1 MVPQV
6 PWDQLPHA
14 LAESASVCDVAP
26 EHAGGVWKIKLE
38 EGDPVATGTSSH
50 GTQSQ
55 HRGRGPCVS
64 QVLRGGASRGLRR
77 DQTT

>member
-26 EHAGGVWKIKLE
+26 KHAGWRGVEDKAGGGGPCCH
-38 EGDPVATGTSSH
+38 GDILSRDTESAPVARALRLT
-50 GTQSQ
+50 
-55 HRGRGPCVS
+55 RAAGRGLP
-64 QVLRGGASRGLRR
+64 GA
-77 DQTT
+77 